1 LIEKEA
7 ENRSG
12 LEVSFEHCLNKD
24 RSQNHMSNALI
35 YRNYI
40 PIATARQISSRAT
53 RDNFENKNLWMRSP
67 IQTKLK

>member
-1 LIEKEA
+1 
-7 ENRSG
+7 
-12 LEVSFEHCLNKD
+12 
-24 RSQNHMSNALI
+24 MSNALI